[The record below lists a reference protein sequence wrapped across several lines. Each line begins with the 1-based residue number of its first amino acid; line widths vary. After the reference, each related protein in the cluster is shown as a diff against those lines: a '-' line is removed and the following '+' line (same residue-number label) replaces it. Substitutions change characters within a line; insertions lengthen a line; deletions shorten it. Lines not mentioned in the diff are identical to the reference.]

1 MRRNPA
7 TKRCRR
13 RPARRGATPAA
24 CRSPAAA
31 PGPVPRSILIAV
43 WCTCPSVI
51 PVPTLPHRCAR
62 ARTSIQTRFSC
73 WRRRPASTGR
83 TTHSFPPI
91 FTTGISLR
99 LQSSSLPKPDRKS
112 TRLHLLPLHDAPPL
126 SILGL
131 EANTGIY
138 RTHYSLVPA
147 DFHDWDL
154 AAAPVLVTTKAR
166 SQEHTSAPPSPTRR
180 SSALDPRPGGE
191 HRHLPDALLPRSRR
205 FSRLGSRCG
214 SSPRHYQS

>member
-1 MRRNPA
+1 MQAQARA
-7 TKRCRR
+7 TWGNASGV
-13 RPARRGATPAA
+13 PITGGGTWTSTTLDTDRGLVYVPVGN
-24 CRSPAAA
+24 
-31 PGPVPRSILIAV
+31 PGPHFATQVREGANLYTNSILV
-43 WCTCPSVI
+43 
-51 PVPTLPHRCAR
+51 
-62 ARTSIQTRFSC
+62 
-73 WRRRPASTGR
+73 
-83 TTHSFPPI
+83 
-91 FTTGISLR
+91 
-99 LQSSSLPKPDRKS
+99 
-112 TRLHLLPLHDAPPL
+112 
-126 SILGL
+126 L
-131 EANTGIY
+131 EAKTGIY